1 MDPVSISLRKR
12 AGGVVG
18 QKFQSQ
24 DSSVESI
31 PHLEQILRLIGRWDF
46 SSRFRHVC
54 YEYLKLRFILCVACS
69 NLSTVLW
76 RS

>member
-24 DSSVESI
+24 DSSVES
-31 PHLEQILRLIGRWDF
+31 PRTNTEADWSMGFFVSVPPCLL
-46 SSRFRHVC
+46 
-54 YEYLKLRFILCVACS
+54 
-69 NLSTVLW
+69 
-76 RS
+76 